1 MLTENKFPP
10 VDLNAWIANADFDEI
25 IPFIHRNKELFQ
37 VREENEPFLLTLA
50 QFVEHSRHKDI
61 LEPWFQQILFPE
73 IYNIG
78 FQVAQRLVLK
88 EDTER
93 LKKLFSNPRVFSL
106 RASFLNFK
114 VQDLFLWA
122 LEKKKLKSIELMLR
136 YGVYVPLSRA
146 DLESLCFDVKP
157 IVKKYYQKRE
167 VFGGTLPAVI
177 QCAVG
182 IGNISSID
190 YFIKENPDWNEFTG
204 SIGYNLVDLSL
215 FAEREEMTSF
225 LRSRGGI
232 ETNKYLQELSGGNDK
247 NGGEEPTG
255 ELPETKGQGKR
266 VSAGK
271 IKSPEPETIPALP
284 PIPESP
290 FGETGNGN
298 PEKGKKNTGDE
309 IGLTE
314 VPVVQGNLKIPPS
327 PFGTEGVKVPSGEG
341 EEPKGNA
348 RSPRSEIISCPPPL
362 PASPFGTE
370 GILTPIEGEKKSF
383 ESAISDMPI
392 TQEAKEL
399 FLAWRSHEES
409 EEDLE
414 RRFGHL
420 LVERGKLLY
429 EIMNEYFS
437 RTER

>member
-1 MLTENKFPP
+1 MLTENKFPS

-73 IYNIG
+73 IYNIS

-93 LKKLFSNPRVFSL
+93 LKKLFSDPRVFSL

-177 QCAVG
+177 QGAVG

-204 SIGYNLVDLSL
+204 SLGYNLVDLSL
-215 FAEREEMTSF
+215 FAEREEMASF

-255 ELPETKGQGKR
+255 ELPETKRQGKS
-266 VSAGK
+266 VPAGK
-271 IKSPEPETIPALP
+271 NKSPEPEIIPVLP

-309 IGLTE
+309 IGPTE
-314 VPVVQGNLKIPPS
+314 VPVVQGTPKIPPS
-327 PFGTEGVKVPSGEG
+327 PFGTEGVKVPFGEG
-341 EEPKGNA
+341 EEPKGEA
-348 RSPRSEIISCPPPL
+348 GSPGRKLFPVPLHCPRPL
-362 PASPFGTE
+362 LVLKGY
-370 GILTPIEGEKKSF
+370 LRRLKEKK
-383 ESAISDMPI
+383 II
-392 TQEAKEL
+392 
-399 FLAWRSHEES
+399 
-409 EEDLE
+409 
-414 RRFGHL
+414 
-420 LVERGKLLY
+420 
-429 EIMNEYFS
+429 
-437 RTER
+437 

>member
-247 NGGEEPTG
+247 NGGEESTG

-348 RSPRSEIISCPPPL
+348 RSPRPEIISCPPPL

-370 GILTPIEGEKKSF
+370 GILTPIEGEKNHLN
-383 ESAISDMPI
+383 
-392 TQEAKEL
+392 QL
-399 FLAWRSHEES
+399 FQICQ
-409 EEDLE
+409 
-414 RRFGHL
+414 L
-420 LVERGKLLY
+420 LRKQK
-429 EIMNEYFS
+429 NYF
-437 RTER
+437 

>member
-348 RSPRSEIISCPPPL
+348 RSPRPEIISCPPPL
-362 PASPFGTE
+362 PASPFVLKGY
-370 GILTPIEGEKKSF
+370 LRRLKEKKNHLN
-383 ESAISDMPI
+383 
-392 TQEAKEL
+392 QL
-399 FLAWRSHEES
+399 FQICQ
-409 EEDLE
+409 
-414 RRFGHL
+414 L
-420 LVERGKLLY
+420 LRKQK
-429 EIMNEYFS
+429 NYF
-437 RTER
+437 

>member
-1 MLTENKFPP
+1 
-10 VDLNAWIANADFDEI
+10 
-25 IPFIHRNKELFQ
+25 
-37 VREENEPFLLTLA
+37 
-50 QFVEHSRHKDI
+50 
-61 LEPWFQQILFPE
+61 
-73 IYNIG
+73 
-78 FQVAQRLVLK
+78 
-88 EDTER
+88 
-93 LKKLFSNPRVFSL
+93 
-106 RASFLNFK
+106 
-114 VQDLFLWA
+114 
-122 LEKKKLKSIELMLR
+122 MLR

-348 RSPRSEIISCPPPL
+348 RSPRPEIISCPPPL

>member
-177 QCAVG
+177 
-182 IGNISSID
+182 
-190 YFIKENPDWNEFTG
+190 
-204 SIGYNLVDLSL
+204 
-215 FAEREEMTSF
+215 
-225 LRSRGGI
+225 
-232 ETNKYLQELSGGNDK
+232 
-247 NGGEEPTG
+247 
-255 ELPETKGQGKR
+255 
-266 VSAGK
+266 
-271 IKSPEPETIPALP
+271 
-284 PIPESP
+284 
-290 FGETGNGN
+290 
-298 PEKGKKNTGDE
+298 
-309 IGLTE
+309 
-314 VPVVQGNLKIPPS
+314 
-327 PFGTEGVKVPSGEG
+327 
-341 EEPKGNA
+341 
-348 RSPRSEIISCPPPL
+348 
-362 PASPFGTE
+362 
-370 GILTPIEGEKKSF
+370 
-383 ESAISDMPI
+383 
-392 TQEAKEL
+392 
-399 FLAWRSHEES
+399 
-409 EEDLE
+409 
-414 RRFGHL
+414 
-420 LVERGKLLY
+420 
-429 EIMNEYFS
+429 
-437 RTER
+437 

>member
-1 MLTENKFPP
+1 MLTENKFPS
-10 VDLNAWIANADFDEI
+10 VDLNVWIANADFDEI

-73 IYNIG
+73 IYNIS

-93 LKKLFSNPRVFSL
+93 LKKLFSDPRVFSL

-177 QCAVG
+177 QGAVG

-204 SIGYNLVDLSL
+204 SLGYNLVDLSL
-215 FAEREEMTSF
+215 FAEREEMASF

-255 ELPETKGQGKR
+255 ELPETKRQGKS
-266 VSAGK
+266 VPAGK
-271 IKSPEPETIPALP
+271 NKSPEPEIIPVLP

-309 IGLTE
+309 IGPTE
-314 VPVVQGNLKIPPS
+314 VPVVQGTPKIPP
-327 PFGTEGVKVPSGEG
+327 
-341 EEPKGNA
+341 
-348 RSPRSEIISCPPPL
+348 
-362 PASPFGTE
+362 SPFGTE
-370 GILTPIEGEKKSF
+370 GILTPIEGEKNHLN
-383 ESAISDMPI
+383 
-392 TQEAKEL
+392 QL
-399 FLAWRSHEES
+399 FQICQ
-409 EEDLE
+409 
-414 RRFGHL
+414 L
-420 LVERGKLLY
+420 LRKQK
-429 EIMNEYFS
+429 NYF
-437 RTER
+437 

>member
-1 MLTENKFPP
+1 MLTENKFPS

-73 IYNIG
+73 IYNIS

-93 LKKLFSNPRVFSL
+93 LKKLFSDPRVFSL

-177 QCAVG
+177 QGAVG

-204 SIGYNLVDLSL
+204 SLGYNLVDLSL
-215 FAEREEMTSF
+215 FAEREEMASF

-255 ELPETKGQGKR
+255 ELPETKRQGKS
-266 VSAGK
+266 VPAGK
-271 IKSPEPETIPALP
+271 NKSPEPEIIPVLP

-309 IGLTE
+309 IGPTE
-314 VPVVQGNLKIPPS
+314 VPVVQGTPKIPPS
-327 PFGTEGVKVPSGEG
+327 PFGTEGVKVPFGEG
-341 EEPKGNA
+341 EEPKGEA
-348 RSPRSEIISCPPPL
+348 GSPGRKLFPVPLHCPRPL
-362 PASPFGTE
+362 LVLKGY
-370 GILTPIEGEKKSF
+370 LRRLKEKKNHLN
-383 ESAISDMPI
+383 
-392 TQEAKEL
+392 QL
-399 FLAWRSHEES
+399 FQICQ
-409 EEDLE
+409 
-414 RRFGHL
+414 L
-420 LVERGKLLY
+420 LRKQK
-429 EIMNEYFS
+429 NYF
-437 RTER
+437 